1 MPLILTDAQ
10 AQLLRDEKIY
20 LTNLYATLSELK
32 SPPAELDALQD
43 SIVRLEELFLIV
55 VVGEFNAGKSALVNA
70 LLGAKVLQ
78 EGAIPTTTRVTLVKH
93 GETVRESVSPDDLAV
108 VTYPL

>member
-10 AQLLRDEKIY
+10 AQLLRDEKKY
-20 LTNLYATLSELK
+20 LTDLFATLSELK

-55 VVGEFNAGKSALVNA
+55 VVGEFNAGKSALVNG

-78 EGAIPTTTRVTLVKH
+78 EGAIPTRRRGTLVKYGDKV
-93 GETVRESVSPDDLAV
+93 GEH
-108 VTYPL
+108 